1 MSGSKN
7 TCLQESDWPMTGKYI
22 DLKLQLLLKIE
33 ISIDGFFYCD
43 QLPCDV
49 SLASCSVLYPHIFLW
64 SPTVCQLAI

>member
-1 MSGSKN
+1 
-7 TCLQESDWPMTGKYI
+7 MTGKYI

-49 SLASCSVLYPHIFLW
+49 SLASCSVLYPHIFL
-64 SPTVCQLAI
+64 